1 MLADTLKGVH
11 LTRLALTDFRSYVS
25 VDVPLAPGVT
35 IFSGPNGEGKT
46 NLVEAVGYVATLTSH
61 RSAQDAP
68 LIRAGAEQAI
78 IRAAI
83 STTPSDALVEI
94 ELNAGRANRVR
105 LNRAPLTRPRDVLG
119 VLRTVLFAP
128 EDLALV
134 KGDPGERRRF
144 LDDLLV
150 AMAPR
155 YAAVRADYERVL
167 KQRTAL
173 LKSAGPKGGLGRVKG
188 VQQSREAVTATLDVW
203 DAHLA
208 RTGAELLVAREHLVQ
223 ALRPHVERAYLAV
236 AGDGRG
242 PAEISYRRS
251 FEAPDEITA
260 SGRPAGPT
268 DGGPGVRP
276 DVIHTERPAEVTRG
290 DPAAPPG
297 VSHGERPSRPATDGS
312 AAASPGV
319 IHRER
324 PNMTHGER
332 VRAAEKSLRGA
343 LLEVRSSELDR
354 GVCLAGPHRDELEL
368 SIRALPARGYASH
381 GESWSL
387 ALALRLASFDL
398 LRAGREDP
406 VLILDDVF
414 AELDAGRRERL
425 AALVATAEQVLVT
438 AAVPA
443 DVPEILT
450 GARFTVT
457 AGALTPVTDA
467 LSADALPASTA
478 TNPAVDADVP
488 AGTTADAP

>member
-1 MLADTLKGVH
+1 VSLLADTLKSVH
-11 LTRLALTDFRSYVS
+11 LTRLALTDFRSYAA
-25 VDVPLAPGVT
+25 VDVPLEPGVT
-35 IFSGPNGEGKT
+35 IFGGANGEGKT
-46 NLVEAVGYVATLTSH
+46 NLVEAVGYAATLTSH
-61 RSAQDAP
+61 RAAQDAP

-83 STTPSDALVEI
+83 STSSNDALVEI

-155 YAAVRADYERVL
+155 YAAVRADYERVV

-173 LKSAGPKGGLGRVKG
+173 LKSAGPKGGPKG
-188 VQQSREAVTATLDVW
+188 NRQSREAVTATLDVW

-208 RTGAELLVAREHLVQ
+208 RTGAELLVAREHLVH

-242 PAEISYRRS
+242 PAEIAYRRS
-251 FEAPDEITA
+251 FEAPDEVAEHSDA
-260 SGRPAGPT
+260 SG
-268 DGGPGVRP
+268 
-276 DVIHTERPAEVTRG
+276 
-290 DPAAPPG
+290 
-297 VSHGERPSRPATDGS
+297 SHGD
-312 AAASPGV
+312 
-319 IHRER
+319 
-324 PNMTHGER
+324 R
-332 VRAAEKSLRGA
+332 VRAAERSLRAA

-368 SIRALPARGYASH
+368 SIRDLPARGYASH

-398 LRAGREDP
+398 LRSGREDP

-443 DVPEILT
+443 DVPEILN
-450 GARFTVT
+450 GARFTVV
-457 AGALTPVTDA
+457 AGAL
-467 LSADALPASTA
+467 
-478 TNPAVDADVP
+478 VP
-488 AGTTADAP
+488 AEPPATAVAADAP